1 MAKTTSK
8 VAKGVGVGLITG
20 ATALAVGSMMMK
32 NRKTNVKKMKKSAG
46 KAVHTVGELINGV
59 ESMLR

>member
-1 MAKTTSK
+1 MAKGTMK
-8 VAKGVGVGLITG
+8 MAKGLGIGMVTG
-20 ATALAVGSMMMK
+20 ATALAVGSVMMK
-32 NRKTNVKKMKKSAG
+32 NRKTNMKKMKKSAG